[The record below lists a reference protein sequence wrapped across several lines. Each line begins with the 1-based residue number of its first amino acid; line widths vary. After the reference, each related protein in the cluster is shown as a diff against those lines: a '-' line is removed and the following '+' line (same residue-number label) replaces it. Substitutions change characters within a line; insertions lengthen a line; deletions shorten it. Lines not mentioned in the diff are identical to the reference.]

1 MSKLASSVLEVRPG
15 HSRVPV
21 VWLAPARVREH
32 DQINLTQHEERK
44 IDQLHQ
50 QQQNDEYVRS
60 RRPAGPLG
68 VLASAGRWVEREP
81 NVFAR
86 QRVAIPVTVGS
97 HLR

>member
-1 MSKLASSVLEVRPG
+1 MSKLVASVLAVRPG

-21 VWLAPARVREH
+21 VWLAPAPVHEYDQHSQVQQAGQRRRV
-32 DQINLTQHEERK
+32 ER
-44 IDQLHQ
+44 IARAAAVAPAPVA
-50 QQQNDEYVRS
+50 VRS
-60 RRPAGPLG
+60 
-68 VLASAGRWVEREP
+68 SAGQWVEREP